1 MIVSLPAE
9 LVFLIGA
16 ACFALSLIFYSLILK
31 RLLAIIR
38 RPSGIWIFPIVG
50 AILLGLAVIFH
61 FLPLPYYPHLDP
73 SRTEV
78 ILTILLERTLE
89 ASFLLLAGVMALVA
103 ALVYFRW
110 VSKR

>member
-1 MIVSLPAE
+1 VIVSLPAE
-9 LVFLIGA
+9 LVFLIGV
-16 ACFALSLIFYSLILK
+16 ACFALALIFYSLILK
-31 RLLAIIR
+31 RLLVIIR
-38 RPSGIWIFPIVG
+38 RPSWIWFLPVLG
-50 AILLGLAVIFH
+50 AILLGLALIFH

-89 ASFLLLAGVMALVA
+89 ASFLLLAGISALVA
-103 ALVYFRW
+103 ALVYFGW

>member
-16 ACFALSLIFYSLILK
+16 ACFALALVFYSFILK
-31 RLLAIIR
+31 RLLVIIR
-38 RPSGIWIFPIVG
+38 RSSGIWVLPVVG

-61 FLPLPYYPHLDP
+61 FLPLPYYPTIDP

-89 ASFLLLAGVMALVA
+89 ASFLLLAGLVALVA
-103 ALVYFRW
+103 AVLYFRW
-110 VSKR
+110 VTKR

>member
-1 MIVSLPAE
+1 MNVSLPAE

-16 ACFALSLIFYSLILK
+16 ACFALALVFYSLILK
-31 RLLAIIR
+31 RLLVIIR
-38 RPSGIWIFPIVG
+38 HPSGIWVLPIVG
-50 AILLGLAVIFH
+50 AILLGLVVIFH
-61 FLPLPYYPHLDP
+61 FLPLPYYPTIDP
-73 SRTEV
+73 SRTGV

-89 ASFLLLAGVMALVA
+89 ASLLLLAGIIALVA